1 MFVLN
6 KLPDGWLDIDDSVSI
21 SAKEYVDLKRKK
33 SI

>member
-6 KLPDGWLDIDDSVSI
+6 KLSDGWLDIDDSVSI
-21 SAKEYVDLKRKK
+21 SAEEYINLKRKK